1 MAYQIVWTVKSSED
15 IEAIVR
21 YVARENPQAASEL
34 GRGIYERVQMLI
46 QFPDA
51 GRVVPEIGQSDWRE
65 LIYWKYHV
73 NQRAEA
79 IEIARVWR
87 RCRSMNSPKAAER
100 AHSFLYPRDPW
111 FFVS

>member
-65 LIYWKYHV
+65 LIYRKYRIVYHV

-79 IEIARVWR
+79 IEIARVWH
-87 RCRSMNSPKAAER
+87 AARGDVE
-100 AHSFLYPRDPW
+100 
-111 FFVS
+111 V